1 MKIPDLFSL
10 KGKIALITGG
20 ERMYGKSCSVALTE
34 AGAKLYMACPFLDA
48 AEETA
53 NELRT
58 AGSEVEV
65 VQYFQDDAASIR
77 RLVEHVVE
85 KENRIDVFIN
95 ACRVIPKGKTGWFQE
110 GDGLDW
116 SVKVN
121 SAGMLYVTT
130 LVGKQMIAQRS
141 GSIISFASMMG
152 LVGIEKHNYD
162 GEPAMAESAFS
173 HDYALNKSGIIAWT
187 RHAASYYGRFGVRVN
202 TVCPGGVQSDR
213 TPAQFMENY
222 AKHTQLNRL
231 ANNDD
236 IKGPIVFLASD
247 ASAYLTGLS
256 IPVDGGYT
264 CI

>member
-1 MKIPDLFSL
+1 MNTTELFSL
-10 KGKIALITGG
+10 KGKVAVITGG
-20 ERMYGKSCSVALTE
+20 ERMYGKSCSIALTE

-53 NELRT
+53 LELR
-58 AGSEVEV
+58 ASGADVEV
-65 VQYFQDDAASIR
+65 VQYFQDDADSIR
-77 RLVEHVVE
+77 RLVAHVVE
-85 KENRIDVFIN
+85 KEGCIDVFVN

-110 GDGLDW
+110 EEGLDW

-130 LVGKQMIAQRS
+130 LVGRQMIAQRS

-152 LVGIEKHNYD
+152 LVGVEKHNYD
-162 GEPAMAESAFS
+162 GEPAMAEGAHS

-187 RHAASYYGRFGVRVN
+187 RHAASYYGRYGVRVN

-213 TPAQFMENY
+213 TPARFTENY
-222 AKHTQLNRL
+222 SRHTQLGRL
-231 ANNDD
+231 ADNDD
-236 IKGPIVFLASD
+236 IKGPIIFLASD